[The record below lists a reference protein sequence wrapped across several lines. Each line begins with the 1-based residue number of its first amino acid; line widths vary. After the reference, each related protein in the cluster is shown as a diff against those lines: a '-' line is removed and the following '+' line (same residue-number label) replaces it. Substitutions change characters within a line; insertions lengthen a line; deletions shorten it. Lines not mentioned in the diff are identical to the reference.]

1 MKNERFRP
9 APRREMA
16 GSARPGEEMA
26 GNVKFFLD
34 IGARQGYPP
43 RFESEE
49 LPYRGCN
56 VSAPG
61 PVH

>member
-1 MKNERFRP
+1 MKNDRFEP
-9 APRREMA
+9 VPRREMA
-16 GSARPGEEMA
+16 GSACLGEPKA

-34 IGARQGYPP
+34 IGVRQGYPP
-43 RFESEE
+43 RFDSER

>member
-9 APRREMA
+9 VPRREMA
-16 GSARPGEEMA
+16 RSARLGERNA

-34 IGARQGYPP
+34 IGGPQGYLP
-43 RFESEE
+43 RFDSEE
-49 LPYRGCN
+49 LPYRGRN
-56 VSAPG
+56 DSAPG